1 MFVHPRRIKIQK
13 VIMQM
18 TSDALLIVKSRV
30 IIQELHVQQ
39 VRVKAIPLDLNMCFG
54 VRFHSA
60 LALLSPG

>member
-1 MFVHPRRIKIQK
+1 
-13 VIMQM
+13 MQM